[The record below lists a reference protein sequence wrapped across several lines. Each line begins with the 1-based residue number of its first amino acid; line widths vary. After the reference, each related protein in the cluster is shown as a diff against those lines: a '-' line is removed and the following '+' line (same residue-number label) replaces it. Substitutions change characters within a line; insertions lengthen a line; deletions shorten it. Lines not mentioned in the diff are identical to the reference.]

1 MDFVYICKPG
11 DNEELRYSI
20 RSVLYSFPDANIW
33 LVGGKPSWY
42 SGNYIHVDQKHH
54 KYANAINNLHAICD
68 SNEISEEFVLMNDDF
83 FIIKK
88 IDKIDQFYNGLLS
101 TKIDR
106 YTQITGSSMYIKKLI
121 MTRIR
126 LVDCGIENPLDYE
139 LHIPMVMEK
148 EKLKNII
155 LKYPSCLWRSMY
167 GNIYNVG
174 GSEMEDVKIY
184 VNKKHSARSNEITE
198 HSTFL
203 STEDQAFGLAF
214 NKVLNKMFKDPTI
227 YECSR

>member
-20 RSVLYSFPDANIW
+20 RSVLYSFPDAKIW
-33 LVGGKPSWY
+33 VVGGKPKWY
-42 SGNYIHVDQKHH
+42 SGNYIPIEQKHH
-54 KYANAINNLHAICD
+54 KYANAINNLQAICD

-121 MTRIR
+121 MTRTR
-126 LVDCGIENPLDYE
+126 LIDFGIENPLDYE
-139 LHIPMVMEK
+139 LHIPMAMEK
-148 EKLKNII
+148 EKLKDII

-167 GNIYNVG
+167 GNIYDIG
-174 GSEMEDVKIY
+174 GIQMEDVKIY
-184 VNKKHSARSNEITE
+184 TNKKYSARSNEITE
-198 HSTFL
+198 QSTFL
-203 STEDQAFGLAF
+203 STEDQAFDMAF
-214 NKVLNKMFKDPTI
+214 NKILSSMFQNPTKCESI
-227 YECSR
+227 

>member
-20 RSVLYSFPDANIW
+20 RSVLYSFPDAKIW
-33 LVGGKPSWY
+33 VVGGKPNWY
-42 SGNYIHVDQKHH
+42 SGNHIPVDQNHH
-54 KYANAINNLHAICD
+54 KYANAINNLKAICD
-68 SNEISEEFVLMNDDF
+68 SGEISEEFVLMNDDF

-106 YTQITGSSMYIKKLI
+106 YIQITGSSMYIKKL
-121 MTRIR
+121 MLTRTR
-126 LVDCGIENPLDYE
+126 LMEYGITNPLDYE

-148 EKLKNII
+148 EKLKHIV

-167 GNIYNVG
+167 GNIYAVG
-174 GSEMEDVKIY
+174 GSQMEDVKIY
-184 VNKKHSARSNEITE
+184 TNKKHSARSNEITE
-198 HSTFL
+198 NSVFL
-203 STEDQAFGLAF
+203 STEDQAFSLAF
-214 NKVLNKMFKDPTI
+214 DKVLNSMFSNPTTC
-227 YECSR
+227 EHN

>member
-20 RSVLYSFPDANIW
+20 RSVLYSFPDAKIW
-33 LVGGKPSWY
+33 VVGGKPNWY
-42 SGNYIHVDQKHH
+42 SGNYVYVDQNHH
-54 KYANAINNLHAICD
+54 KYANAINNLKAICD

-88 IDKIDQFYNGLLS
+88 IDTIDQFYNGLLS

-106 YTQITGSSMYIKKLI
+106 YIKITGSSMYIKKLI
-121 MTRIR
+121 LTRTR
-126 LVDCGIENPLDYE
+126 LIDYGIENPLDYE

-148 EKLKNII
+148 EKLKYII

-174 GSEMEDVKIY
+174 GNKMEDVKIY
-184 VNKKHSARSNEITE
+184 TNKKHSARSNEITQQ
-198 HSTFL
+198 SIFL
-203 STEDQAFGLAF
+203 STEDQAFTLALD
-214 NKVLNKMFKDPTI
+214 KVLSKMLNNPTKH
-227 YECSR
+227 ESP